1 MSSIKYLEDNN
12 NLLEV
17 PKVAKMNSH
26 AANLKKI
33 CRICADL
40 LSEDKC
46 KYVAQKLEKR
56 LRDAF
61 FIDIQKDVPS
71 VHPDMICHRCY

>member
-1 MSSIKYLEDNN
+1 MSSIKYLEDIV

-17 PKVAKMNSH
+17 PKVIKMNSH
-26 AANLKKI
+26 AANLKKR
-33 CRICADL
+33 CQICADL

-56 LRDAF
+56 LRMHF
-61 FIDIQKDVPS
+61 LLIYRTMCPLFTLT
-71 VHPDMICHRCY
+71 